1 MTESRFPAGER
12 INITFKMVFRKIKDS
27 EETEI
32 QEKIKNR
39 KRKRKKIQKQIKNR
53 KR

>member
-32 QEKIKNR
+32 QE
-39 KRKRKKIQKQIKNR
+39 QIKNR